1 MTARSS
7 RLEIRNPL
15 LALPAAAALRTM
27 PESAL
32 LAPLLLEM
40 QQDARQRAE
49 KSWQTHKAPMALYWK
64 AVGVYAGHLARVLRR
79 SVSTTTTTDAEAPVE
94 HVYFSAYETRAGW
107 AVYYNPKPE
116 PLGDGRTSYGLRIPI
131 LVAHECVSKPDEVV
145 ARAVAIFNKH
155 WDEA

>member
-1 MTARSS
+1 MNDRSA
-7 RLEIRNPL
+7 LAQVRNPL
-15 LALPAAAALRTM
+15 LALPAAVALRTM

-49 KSWQTHKAPMALYWK
+49 KSWRTHKAPMALYWK

-79 SVSTTTTTDAEAPVE
+79 SVSTMSEPDGPAE
-94 HVYFSAYETRAGW
+94 HIYFRAEETRAGW
-107 AVYYNPKPE
+107 AVYYDPKPK

-131 LVAHECVSKPDEVV
+131 LVAHECVAKPEDVV